1 MCASTPD
8 TPEAPTPL
16 AAAPTMPST
25 IDRGTATKKKVSQFS
40 ATGSR
45 GIYQPVNGGGKDL
58 LGQ

>member
-8 TPEAPTPL
+8 TPEAPAPL
-16 AAAPTMPST
+16 AAAPTLPSSVDKG
-25 IDRGTATKKKVSQFS
+25 ITKKKRNQFS